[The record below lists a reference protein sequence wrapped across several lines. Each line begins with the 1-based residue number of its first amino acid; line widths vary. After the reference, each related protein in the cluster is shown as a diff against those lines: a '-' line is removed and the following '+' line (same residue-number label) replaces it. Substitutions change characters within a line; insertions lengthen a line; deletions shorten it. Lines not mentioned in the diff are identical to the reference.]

1 QNDIRLLGFVNEAW
15 CKRLVGDDLPIEE
28 LIRHP
33 AVHEKISAGLAVHNK
48 AHPNVSARV
57 ARVLLQATAPL
68 ADNGEITEKG
78 YINQS
83 RTQALRQDQ
92 VDILYKDTGDLPD
105 NLLIL

>member
-1 QNDIRLLGFVNEAW
+1 MPLDQ
-15 CKRLVGDDLPIEE
+15 LVT
-28 LIRHP
+28 HP
-33 AVHEKISAGLAVHNK
+33 AIHEKIREGLALHNK

-57 ARVLLQATAPL
+57 ARVLLQTYPPL

-83 RTQALRQDQ
+83 RTQDLRKDQ
-92 VDILYKDTGDLPD
+92 VDTLFTETGETPA